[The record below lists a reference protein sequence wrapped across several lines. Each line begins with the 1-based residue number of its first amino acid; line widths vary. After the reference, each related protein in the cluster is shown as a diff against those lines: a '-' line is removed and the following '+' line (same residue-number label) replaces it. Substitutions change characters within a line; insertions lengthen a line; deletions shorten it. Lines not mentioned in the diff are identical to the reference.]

1 RLGAY
6 RAKRAVERTPEPSG
20 VVADRGG
27 RLFVVHK
34 HAARQLHFDL
44 RLEVEGVLESWA
56 VPKGPSKNPKDKRL
70 AVKVED
76 HPLEYGDFESVI
88 PEGNY
93 GAGAMI
99 VWDRGVWIPLIDVEE
114 GFKRGKLLFEL
125 RGYKLRGIW
134 TLVKIKKSAK
144 EWLLIKE
151 RDQLVSDEGD
161 AFPQDSVLSGLT
173 VEELRAGASPA
184 AALLEESGVLGR
196 ERRTRVD
203 EIDLMLAEPRNRAFT
218 SADWIYELKYDG
230 YRLLAA
236 IERGEPRLLTRNK
249 HDATGAFP
257 EIGSALRHLPTEHVV
272 LDGEVVVHDDQ
283 GKPSFQRLQQRAR
296 YTRSLDVQLA
306 AARQPATYYA
316 FDLLALEDHDLRGLD
331 LLRRKAL
338 LRRLLPTVGPI
349 RYTDHIDG
357 EGEAFFAEVA
367 KLGLEGIVA
376 KKVGSTYRAGRS
388 PHWIKIRADR
398 TDDFIVVGFTRP
410 KGTRIGFGALHLA
423 AYRGE
428 DLVYTGRVGSGFDE
442 TELSTVRER
451 LDASMRGDAPCS
463 GAPTG
468 SGHVWVEPA
477 IVCEVR
483 YKEWTR
489 EKLLRQPVFL
499 RFRDDKSI
507 GECTLTEPVES
518 GNEDPIFPLARVETP
533 DLQFTNED
541 KVFWPDEGYTK
552 GDLIGYYRAIAPWI
566 LPYLKDRPLVM
577 TRFPDGIDGKS
588 FFQKDAP
595 DFAPG
600 WLRTET
606 VWSEQAERELRYFV
620 CDTQEALLY
629 VVNLATIPLHVWASR
644 IGTLERPDW
653 CILDLDPKE
662 APFIHVVTV
671 AKAIKSLCDDI
682 GLPCVVKS
690 SGSSGLH
697 VLLPLGRQCTHEQSR
712 TLGELLAR
720 VTVAELSEIAT
731 IARVPSRREGK
742 VYVDYLQNGHGKLLV
757 APYGVRPITGAPV
770 SMPLRWREVT
780 SKLDIRRFTI
790 KNAPQRMRRLKEDPL
805 LAVLSAKP
813 DLTAA
818 LQRLQ
823 GRV

>member
-1 RLGAY
+1 
-6 RAKRAVERTPEPSG
+6 
-20 VVADRGG
+20 
-27 RLFVVHK
+27 
-34 HAARQLHFDL
+34 
-44 RLEVEGVLESWA
+44 
-56 VPKGPSKNPKDKRL
+56 
-70 AVKVED
+70 
-76 HPLEYGDFESVI
+76 
-88 PEGNY
+88 
-93 GAGAMI
+93 
-99 VWDRGVWIPLIDVEE
+99 
-114 GFKRGKLLFEL
+114 
-125 RGYKLRGIW
+125 
-134 TLVKIKKSAK
+134 
-144 EWLLIKE
+144 
-151 RDQLVSDEGD
+151 
-161 AFPQDSVLSGLT
+161 
-173 VEELRAGASPA
+173 
-184 AALLEESGVLGR
+184 
-196 ERRTRVD
+196 
-203 EIDLMLAEPRNRAFT
+203 
-218 SADWIYELKYDG
+218 
-230 YRLLAA
+230 
-236 IERGEPRLLTRNK
+236 
-249 HDATGAFP
+249 
-257 EIGSALRHLPTEHVV
+257 
-272 LDGEVVVHDDQ
+272 
-283 GKPSFQRLQQRAR
+283 
-296 YTRSLDVQLA
+296 
-306 AARQPATYYA
+306 
-316 FDLLALEDHDLRGLD
+316 
-331 LLRRKAL
+331 
-338 LRRLLPTVGPI
+338 
-349 RYTDHIDG
+349 
-357 EGEAFFAEVA
+357 
-367 KLGLEGIVA
+367 
-376 KKVGSTYRAGRS
+376 
-388 PHWIKIRADR
+388 
-398 TDDFIVVGFTRP
+398 
-410 KGTRIGFGALHLA
+410 
-423 AYRGE
+423 
-428 DLVYTGRVGSGFDE
+428 
-442 TELSTVRER
+442 
-451 LDASMRGDAPCS
+451 
-463 GAPTG
+463 
-468 SGHVWVEPA
+468 
-477 IVCEVR
+477 VCEVR